1 MAPVVQIFDLC
12 VDSRKFSAI
21 GAIGRA
27 VLNGKCGVLNIGR
40 GAVHISAV
48 RTVDQEFTLSRNKNS
63 CVRSGIELNSLAVY
77 PCRVF
82 SVNTERRVVFDIERN
97 AALPRIDRAVRSAGG
112 VKRKGHSRSVPGADR
127 PAKDHC
133 DPSCR
138 FAIIGSGRICV
149 SMNVQVRTIKD
160 QVTVIPPAVYIQIH
174 GMSTGEGK

>member
-1 MAPVVQIFDLC
+1 M
-12 VDSRKFSAI
+12 
-21 GAIGRA
+21 
-27 VLNGKCGVLNIGR
+27 
-40 GAVHISAV
+40 
-48 RTVDQEFTLSRNKNS
+48 
-63 CVRSGIELNSLAVY
+63 
-77 PCRVF
+77 
-82 SVNTERRVVFDIERN
+82 VFDIERN

-174 GMSTGEGK
+174 GMSTGEGKRFIKSLCDLAVRQQLNGISVIGRRNGLVQCFIRSFSDFRRGAVRQSRGGQQGKKHDACQQAR